1 MKEMHGIKQKGFRE
15 GDKEGQTVPG
25 PRSVGVI
32 LKQGIP
38 I

>member
-1 MKEMHGIKQKGFRE
+1 MKEILCEQGFRK

-25 PRSVGVI
+25 PRSLVGVL